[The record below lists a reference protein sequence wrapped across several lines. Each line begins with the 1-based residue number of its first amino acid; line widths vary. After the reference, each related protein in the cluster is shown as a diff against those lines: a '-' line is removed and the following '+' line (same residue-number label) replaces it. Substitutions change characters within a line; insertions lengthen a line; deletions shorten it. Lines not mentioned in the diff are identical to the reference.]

1 VVQKIYHDQHGKL
14 PIEDGIDVISVG
26 LSYKRFLEIAKK
38 IGKKVGAIRDND
50 GRIESI
56 KANDKDYLAENNDK
70 QVLFFD
76 SVEHEYIGEI
86 KDYNYN
92 TLEPCLLRANNIEIL
107 NSILDTD
114 FDTADEI
121 LKYMKNNKTEC
132 ALKIFETDTEFDAP
146 EYIEN
151 ALEFINA

>member
-1 VVQKIYHDQHGKL
+1 
-14 PIEDGIDVISVG
+14 
-26 LSYKRFLEIAKK
+26 
-38 IGKKVGAIRDND
+38 
-50 GRIESI
+50 
-56 KANDKDYLAENNDK
+56 
-70 QVLFFD
+70 LFFD